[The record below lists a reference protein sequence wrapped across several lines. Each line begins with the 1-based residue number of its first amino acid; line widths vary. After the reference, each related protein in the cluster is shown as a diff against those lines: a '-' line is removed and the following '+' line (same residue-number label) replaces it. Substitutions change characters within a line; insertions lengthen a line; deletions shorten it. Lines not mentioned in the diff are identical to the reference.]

1 MSVII
6 MVQPSAGTTA
16 RFVRNTVEPPWLVID
31 DGTTTVVFCP
41 ANIVGGLT
49 EAAQFAEL
57 LIQRATE
64 WESGCRHALAATETK
79 EPFDVDALVAEYGHL
94 SPDNRD
100 QA

>member
-1 MSVII
+1 MIV
-6 MVQPSAGTTA
+6 MVQPSAGTSV
-16 RFVRNTVEPPWLVID
+16 RFGHNTVEPPSLVID

-79 EPFDVDALVAEYGHL
+79 DPFDVDALVAEYGHP
-94 SPDNRD
+94 SSSDGD